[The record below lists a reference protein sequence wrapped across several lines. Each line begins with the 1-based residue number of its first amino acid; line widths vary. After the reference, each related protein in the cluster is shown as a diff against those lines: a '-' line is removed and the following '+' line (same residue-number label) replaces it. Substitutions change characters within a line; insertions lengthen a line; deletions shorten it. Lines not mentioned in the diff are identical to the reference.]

1 MLNVISQNIEK
12 NSLNLN
18 NPQYFYQ
25 SYFSSLMNKEDKNNI
40 TSRLKNIAKIIENN
54 IQKVSTHTSGKAN
67 SDEEENQDKI
77 FN

>member
-1 MLNVISQNIEK
+1 
-12 NSLNLN
+12 
-18 NPQYFYQ
+18 
-25 SYFSSLMNKEDKNNI
+25 MNKEDKNNI

>member
-1 MLNVISQNIEK
+1 
-12 NSLNLN
+12 
-18 NPQYFYQ
+18 
-25 SYFSSLMNKEDKNNI
+25 MNKEDKNNI

-67 SDEEENQDKI
+67 SDEEENQDKM